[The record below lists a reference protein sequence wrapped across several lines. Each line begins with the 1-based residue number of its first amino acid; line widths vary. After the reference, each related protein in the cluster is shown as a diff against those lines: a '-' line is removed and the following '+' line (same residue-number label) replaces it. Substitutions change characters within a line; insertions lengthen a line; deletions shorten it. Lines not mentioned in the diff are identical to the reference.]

1 MHILVIDDDE
11 SICRTLQITLRE
23 EGHEVTTASNGIDGL
38 AAFEQGRPQIV
49 FVDLQ
54 LPDISGLDVLRKL
67 RKFEQVPLMVMITG
81 HQDAKATIEAIRI
94 GAFDY
99 IRKPIDL
106 DAIIFSIE
114 KASQLITRPPLEKVK
129 IFETSEDSGAEI
141 VGAHPKIVNV
151 LKQIGHV
158 SQSRIPVLIEGESG
172 TGKELVSK
180 ALHHATSPGKPFVAV
195 NCAAIVPS
203 LLESEL
209 FGHVKG
215 AFTGADS
222 ERTGR
227 FEAAEDGTIFLDEIS
242 EAPPD
247 IQVKLLRV
255 LQENEF
261 EKVGDVRP
269 IPLRA
274 RVIAATNKDL
284 RGEVS
289 EKRFREDL
297 YHRLAVSVIH
307 VPPLRERKSDIPL
320 LARHMLATISK
331 SLDRQ
336 VNGIETRALDRL
348 QNYDWPGNVRELRN
362 TLTRAVVLSREDV
375 ISYDVVLESMDL
387 LASTAG
393 YTRTIGTLREAEK
406 RHIELALEYTKWNKA
421 QTAAILGI
429 TRVTLRKKIDDYKLH
444 QS

>member
-11 SICRTLQITLRE
+11 SICRALQITLTE
-23 EGHEVTTASNGIDGL
+23 AGHKVTTADNGSGGL
-38 AAFEQGRPQIV
+38 EAFQRDLPQIV

-54 LPDISGLDVLRKL
+54 LPDISGLDVLRGL
-67 RKFEQVPLMVMITG
+67 AEFDPAPLMVMITG
-81 HQDAKATIEAIRI
+81 RQDTKATIEAIRL

-106 DAIIFSIE
+106 DAIILSLE
-114 KASQLITRPPLEKVK
+114 KAAQLITRPPREK
-129 IFETSEDSGAEI
+129 IRILGATEDAEAEI
-141 VGAHPKIVNV
+141 VGAHPKIVSV
-151 LKQIGHV
+151 LKQIGQV
-158 SQSRIPVLIEGESG
+158 SKSKIPVLIEGESG
-172 TGKELVSK
+172 TGKELVSR
-180 ALHHATSPGKPFVAV
+180 ALHDASSPGKPFVAV

-222 ERTGR
+222 DRTGR

-242 EAPPD
+242 EMPRD
-247 IQVKLLRV
+247 VQVKLLRV
-255 LQENEF
+255 LQEKEF

-269 IPLRA
+269 MQLRA
-274 RVIAATNKDL
+274 RVVAATNKDL
-284 RGEVS
+284 RSEVS
-289 EKRFREDL
+289 KKRFREDL

-320 LARHMLATISK
+320 LAEHLLATISK
-331 SLDRQ
+331 GLDRQ
-336 VNGIETRALDRL
+336 VSGIETRALDRL

-362 TLTRAVVLSREDV
+362 TLTRAVVLSRDDV
-375 ISYDVVLESMDL
+375 LSYDVVLESMEL
-387 LASTAG
+387 LTSPSG
-393 YTRTIGTLREAEK
+393 YAPTIGTLREAEK
-406 RHIELALEYTKWNKA
+406 RHVELALQYTKWNKA
-421 QTAAILGI
+421 QAAAILGI
-429 TRVTLRKKIDDYKLH
+429 TRVTLRKKIDDYELR

>member
-1 MHILVIDDDE
+1 M
-11 SICRTLQITLRE
+11 
-23 EGHEVTTASNGIDGL
+23 
-38 AAFEQGRPQIV
+38 
-49 FVDLQ
+49 
-54 LPDISGLDVLRKL
+54 
-67 RKFEQVPLMVMITG
+67 
-81 HQDAKATIEAIRI
+81 
-94 GAFDY
+94 
-99 IRKPIDL
+99 
-106 DAIIFSIE
+106 
-114 KASQLITRPPLEKVK
+114 
-129 IFETSEDSGAEI
+129 
-141 VGAHPKIVNV
+141 NV
-151 LKQIGHV
+151 LKQIGQV

-348 QNYDWPGNVRELRN
+348 QNYDWPGHVRALRN
-362 TLTRAVVLSREDV
+362 TVTRAVGLSREDV